1 MDGGFVTA
9 PDLAIFTNDG
19 WVVENAGVPPDI
31 EVEQDPAAVAAGKDP
46 QLDRA
51 IEVVL
56 TELTKSPPPKAP
68 ARPPFPVRVRSQ
80 SGAGSANVGAAR

>member
-1 MDGGFVTA
+1 M
-9 PDLAIFTNDG
+9 
-19 WVVENAGVPPDI
+19 PPDI

-56 TELTKSPPPKAP
+56 EALAKNPPPKAP
-68 ARPPFPVRVRSQ
+68 PAPAVP
-80 SGAGSANVGAAR
+80 GAGAREGRRASEGGTGGGIR

>member
-1 MDGGFVTA
+1 M
-9 PDLAIFTNDG
+9 
-19 WVVENAGVPPDI
+19 VENVGVPPDI

-56 TELTKSPPPKAP
+56 EALAKNPPPKAP
-68 ARPPFPVRVRSQ
+68 ARPPFPVRVREKADVRTKAAQ
-80 SGAGSANVGAAR
+80 AAGQP